1 MHFRAYAAAL
11 IVAWTGSVAVA
22 QMKLT
27 TAEELDKAM
36 KDVQPAMQA
45 AQKAIKSGAY
55 AEAAKQLALVRST
68 IDDSRQFWIHHK
80 KEDAVKW
87 NKETV
92 AKLEASEKL
101 LSSGT
106 PDATAAME
114 SLKEIGATC
123 RNCHEAYRVR
133 DADNNWVLKPGTI

>member
-11 IVAWTGSVAVA
+11 VVAWTGSIVMA
-22 QMKLT
+22 QTKIT
-27 TAEELDKAM
+27 TPEELDKAM

-80 KEDAVKW
+80 KDDAVKW

-92 AKLEASEKL
+92 EKLEASEKL
-101 LSSGT
+101 LNGGPT
-106 PDATAAME
+106 DATAAME
-114 SLKEIGATC
+114 SLKLIGASC